1 MSRAQLTS
9 TVEQNTGGAV
19 APFLAGKNKVINGDF
34 GIWARGTSFTPTAS
48 IGFYTA
54 DRWACNRD
62 GSGAT
67 VTVSQQ
73 SFTPGAAPVTGYEA
87 PYFFR
92 FNQSVAGSG
101 GTYNQIVQKIEN
113 VQTLAGQT
121 ITVSYWM
128 RISSG
133 TASIANYIQQSFGS
147 GGSSDVYT
155 NTSSATITTSWQRIS
170 FTVTLPSLSGKTIG
184 TGSFLGLGFILP
196 INIIQTIDIWGV
208 QLEAGPVA
216 TPFTTASGT
225 LQGELSLCQRYYYR
239 SSVQRFGIGYATS
252 SGNVNILVPC
262 PVSMRVPPTS
272 IDQTNLG
279 LYDGVNT
286 LSISSVGF
294 GYANLNLQEIAC
306 GTSSAVTLR
315 PYILYGSSAYLG
327 FSAEL

>member
-19 APFLAGKNKVINGDF
+19 APFVAGKNKIINGDF
-34 GIWARGTSFTPTAS
+34 GIWQRGTSFSGT
-48 IGFYTA
+48 GQLVYTA
-54 DRWACNRD
+54 DRWLLND
-62 GSGAT
+62 FTG
-67 VTVSQQ
+67 VTSNVSRQA
-73 SFTPGAAPVTGYEA
+73 FTAGAAPVSGYESA
-87 PYFFR
+87 YYAQWTRASSPSSNSYF
-92 FNQSVAGSG
+92 Q
-101 GTYNQIVQKIEN
+101 QKIED
-113 VQTLAGQT
+113 VRTFAGQT
-121 ITVSYWM
+121 VT
-128 RISSG
+128 ISFWAQSGSG
-133 TASIANYIQQSFGS
+133 TPTMNVYIDQNFGT
-147 GGSSDVYT
+147 GGSSTV
-155 NTSSATITTSWQRIS
+155 NGSAVSFTLSTSWQRYTATIALS
-170 FTVTLPSLSGKTIG
+170 SISGKTIG
-184 TGSFLGLGFILP
+184 TGSSVNLNFSVAQAQGAFT
-196 INIIQTIDIWGV
+196 INLWGV
-208 QLEAGPVA
+208 QAEVGSVA
-216 TPFTTASGT
+216 TPFTTASNT
-225 LQGELSLCQRYYYR
+225 FQGELSLCQRYYYR